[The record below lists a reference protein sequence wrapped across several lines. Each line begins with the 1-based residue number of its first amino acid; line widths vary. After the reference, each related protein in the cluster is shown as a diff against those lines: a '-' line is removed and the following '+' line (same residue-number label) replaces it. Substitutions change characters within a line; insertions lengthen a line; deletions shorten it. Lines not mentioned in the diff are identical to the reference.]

1 MPASFLVAG
10 TRKGKVWE
18 QQEEEEEAGK
28 ESNVVCTISSGG
40 RIYIY
45 IYIFKRKSSERK
57 YILPPILIPSRILLS
72 QQPCTSPA
80 KCQNI
85 RGKIRGMRNA
95 APASIASHLP
105 LG

>member
-10 TRKGKVWE
+10 TRKGNVWE

-45 IYIFKRKSSERK
+45 IHTYLKGRAQKENIF
-57 YILPPILIPSRILLS
+57 YLLS
-72 QQPCTSPA
+72 
-80 KCQNI
+80 
-85 RGKIRGMRNA
+85 
-95 APASIASHLP
+95 
-105 LG
+105 